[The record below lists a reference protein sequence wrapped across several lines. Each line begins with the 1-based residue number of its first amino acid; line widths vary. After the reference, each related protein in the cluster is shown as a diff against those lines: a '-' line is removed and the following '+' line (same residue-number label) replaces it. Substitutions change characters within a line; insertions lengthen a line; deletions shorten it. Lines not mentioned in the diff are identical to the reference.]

1 MTALLL
7 ALGGVAGALCRYH
20 SGRLA
25 QRRYGSFY
33 PVGTYVVNLSGCL
46 LLGLLTSLLTRHPS
60 WPARELALL
69 FGVGFCGAY
78 TTFSSFALETVQLWL
93 NAKRGYALFNLLS
106 QPFLGVLAASAG
118 LWLGFWLP

>member
-7 ALGGVAGALCRYH
+7 ALGAVAGALCRYH

-25 QRRYGSFY
+25 QQCYGRFY
-33 PVGTYVVNLSGCL
+33 PIGTYVVNLSGCL
-46 LLGLLTSLLTRHPS
+46 LLGLLTSLLTRHPT

-93 NAKRGYALFNLLS
+93 SAKRSEALFNLLS
-106 QPFLGVLAASAG
+106 QPLLGVLAAWVG
-118 LWLGFWLP
+118 LRLGFWLP